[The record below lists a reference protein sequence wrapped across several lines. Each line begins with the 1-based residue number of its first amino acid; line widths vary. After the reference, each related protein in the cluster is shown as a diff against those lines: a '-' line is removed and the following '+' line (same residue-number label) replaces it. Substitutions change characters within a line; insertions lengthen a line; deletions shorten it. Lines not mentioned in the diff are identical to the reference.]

1 MSTQQHFM
9 ISPTPEDIYKAYPRK
24 AGKIA
29 ALKAIE
35 RATGRKGAD
44 DLLAAT
50 KAFAA
55 AVKTWPEA
63 DRCFVPHPATWF
75 NRGSYDDDPSEWE
88 RGNGKHRKSEF
99 EGAF

>member
-1 MSTQQHFM
+1 M
-9 ISPTPEDIYKAYPRK
+9 ISPTPEDIYKTYPRK

-55 AVKTWPEA
+55 AVKTWPES

-88 RGNGKHRKSEF
+88 RGNGKNRKSEF